1 VAESARLSRNSD
13 SLYLAVINAES
24 RSGSNA
30 PSRVFSFLAASRYKG
45 GPMAR
50 AVKSQTRKPPSPPT
64 QVAGRASIKPIP
76 RITAKTI
83 GSLLRVL
90 RKASTSWNAP
100 VLTLMAAEKGDPFL
114 TLIGCI
120 LSLRTK
126 DEMTAIV
133 APRLFA
139 RASTPAAMLDLS
151 PEEIAA
157 LIYPVG
163 FYRTKAH
170 VISGICRHLIE
181 KFDGQV
187 PDRLDDLITLKGV
200 GRKTA
205 NLVVT
210 EAFGK
215 PGICVDTHVHR
226 ISNRWGLV
234 KAPTPDKTEVALRA
248 ILPRRYW
255 IEYNSLL
262 VAFGQTLCQPVSP
275 WCSRCPIAPRCPR
288 IGVTHSR

>member
-1 VAESARLSRNSD
+1 MV
-13 SLYLAVINAES
+13 
-24 RSGSNA
+24 
-30 PSRVFSFLAASRYKG
+30 RVE
-45 GPMAR
+45 
-50 AVKSQTRKPPSPPT
+50 KSQTRNPRLPDG
-64 QVAGRASIKPIP
+64 AARGRASLKPIAP
-76 RITAKTI
+76 VTAKTI

-90 RKASTSWNAP
+90 RKASASWNAP
-100 VLTLMAAEKGDPFL
+100 VLTLKAAEKGDPFL
-114 TLIGCI
+114 TLVGCI

-126 DEMTAIV
+126 DETTAIA

-139 RASTPAAMLDLS
+139 RAAAPSAMLALS
-151 PEEIAA
+151 AEEIAG

-163 FYRTKAH
+163 FYRTKAQ
-170 VISGICRHLIE
+170 VIRGICRDLIE
-181 KFDGQV
+181 KFGGQV
-187 PDRLDDLITLKGV
+187 PDRIDDLITLKGV

-275 WCSRCPIAPRCPR
+275 WCSRCPIAPRCPK
-288 IGVTHSR
+288 IGVNRSR